1 MSISE
6 SQFALSAMDPWS
18 SSIVGYF
25 WLTVRVR
32 VLFITV
38 QHNCILNSSLSD
50 HRFWLVVTFLV
61 LIIKSKLLQEVP
73 HSLIIPH
80 FINVSLFHKAI
91 LAVSSTC
98 QHFSPLPRLAS
109 FQNQRVCI
117 PKLTCQMLPR
127 LCGISSCKVIV
138 TSRAGLLSQIQYWYI
153 MQEVNN
159 SSPKTMLLN
168 GAK

>member
-6 SQFALSAMDPWS
+6 SQFALSAMEPWS
-18 SSIVGYF
+18 SSMVGYF
-25 WLTVRVR
+25 WLTIRVR

-38 QHNCILNSSLSD
+38 QHDCILNSSLSD
-50 HRFWLVVTFLV
+50 HRIWLVVTFLV
-61 LIIKSKLLQEVP
+61 LIIISKLNYYKQT
-73 HSLIIPH
+73 LIIPH

-98 QHFSPLPRLAS
+98 QHFFPLPRLAS

-127 LCGISSCKVIV
+127 VCGISSCKVIV
-138 TSRAGLLSQIQYWYI
+138 TSRAGLLRQIWYWYI

-159 SSPKTMLLN
+159 SCPKTMLLN